1 MEARQGVGN
10 MTKLIGL
17 VTATILLGAGPALA
31 QPAGEPTPPPT
42 TTTPTPTTPTTPPAG
57 PPNTTI
63 PVEPTP
69 PKTTPVVVPP
79 PVNTPTLAPTTME
92 KPAGK
97 KPSAGSVSSKIDV
110 TVYGFVELDSIW
122 DSTQGLND
130 LQGNT
135 AIARPNTYTGDHP
148 QLTFGARNSRIG
160 LKLASPT
167 NTDDFKVTGQMEMDF
182 LGNQP
187 AGISEASF
195 WQNAPFRFR
204 HINVKLETKV
214 VDMLFGQYWQL
225 FGWQG
230 INQPNTVAIQGI
242 PGEVYSRAPQIRIS
256 KKIPGGDAVSLDIAV
271 AASRPVSRA
280 SSSPDGQAGLRLN
293 FDKLKAWHTG
303 GSTGSSLD
311 SAMIGV
317 SVVGRRLAVN
327 EFSAN
332 PHSQVVRNGYGLS
345 VDALLP
351 IIPASK
357 EHHGGALTI
366 QGSYVNGAGIADLY
380 TSLSGGTGNPGLPN
394 PSMANPAPVYTPN
407 IDGGI
412 VLWHN
417 DGGGMFSLHPIQWT
431 SYLAGAQYYFP
442 GSGRVWLAANYSHLE
457 SDNAHLYGGPTK
469 VFDKQDWYD
478 GNLFVDATANV
489 RFGFE
494 FSRTQQTYVDKT
506 EADDNRAQFSAFL
519 LF

>member
-1 MEARQGVGN
+1 MEAREGVGN
-10 MTKLIGL
+10 MTKRIGL

-42 TTTPTPTTPTTPPAG
+42 TPTTTAPTTPTTPPN
-57 PPNTTI
+57 PTT

-69 PKTTPVVVPP
+69 PPTVIVTPPP
-79 PVNTPTLAPTTME
+79 PVNTPTLAPTVMD
-92 KPAGK
+92 KPAEK
-97 KPSAGSVSSKIDV
+97 KASNGSVSSKIDV

-122 DSTQGLND
+122 DSTQGFND
-130 LQGNT
+130 GQGNA
-135 AIARPNTYTGDHP
+135 AIARPNTYAGDHP

-256 KKIPGGDAVSLDIAV
+256 KKIQGGEAVSLDLAV

-280 SSSPDGQAGLRLN
+280 SASPDGQAGLRLN

-303 GSTGSSLD
+303 GSTGSALD

-327 EFSAN
+327 EFAASS
-332 PHSQVVRNGYGLS
+332 HSQVVRNGYGIS

-357 EHHGGALTI
+357 KSHANAFTL

-380 TSLSGGTGNPGLPN
+380 TGLSGGTGNPALPN
-394 PSMANPAPVYTPN
+394 PSMAATPPVYTPN
-407 IDGGI
+407 IDNGI

-417 DGGGMFSLHPIQWT
+417 DGGGQFSLHPIQWT

-442 GSGRVWLAANYSHLE
+442 GSGRVWLAANYSHLQ

-478 GNLFVDATANV
+478 GNLFIDATANV

-506 EADDNRAQFSAFL
+506 EADDNRGQFSAFL

>member
-1 MEARQGVGN
+1 
-10 MTKLIGL
+10 MTTKRLGL
-17 VTATILLGAGPALA
+17 VTASVLFGAAPALA
-31 QPAGEPTPPPT
+31 QPGPAGEPTPPGSGSGSAMTEAP
-42 TTTPTPTTPTTPPAG
+42 PPAPPGPPVTTPP
-57 PPNTTI
+57 
-63 PVEPTP
+63 PVL
-69 PKTTPVVVPP
+69 
-79 PVNTPTLAPTTME
+79 TPTLAPTAE
-92 KPAGK
+92 DKPVEK
-97 KPSAGSVSSKIDV
+97 KPSGGKVSSKLDISF
-110 TVYGFVELDSIW
+110 YGFVELDTIY

-130 LQGNT
+130 LAGNS

-160 LKLASPT
+160 MKLAAPT
-167 NTDDFKVTGQMEMDF
+167 NTDDLKVSGQMEMDF

-187 AGISEASF
+187 PGISEASF

-214 VDMLFGQYWQL
+214 VDILFGQTWQL

-230 INQPNTVAIQGI
+230 INQPNTAEIQGI
-242 PGEVYSRAPQIRIS
+242 PGEIYSRAPQIRIS
-256 KKIPGGDAVSLDIAV
+256 KKMPAGDAASIEVAV

-280 SSSPDGQAGLRLN
+280 SATPDGQAGIKIN

-303 GSTGSSLD
+303 GGTGTSLD

-317 SVVGRRLAVN
+317 SVVGRRLAVD
-327 EFSAN
+327 EFAAN

-345 VDALLP
+345 VDALFP
-351 IIPASK
+351 IIPATK
-357 EHHGGALTI
+357 EKHDGALTV
-366 QGSYVNGAGIADLY
+366 QGSFVTGAGIGDLY
-380 TSLSGGTGNPGLPN
+380 TSLNGGTGNAALPN
-394 PSMANPAPVYTPN
+394 PTMANPAPAYTAN

-431 SYLAGAQYYFP
+431 SFLAGAQYYLP
-442 GSGRVWLAANYSHLE
+442 GGKFWLAANYSHL
-457 SDNAHLYGGPTK
+457 SSGNAHLFGAATK
-469 VFDKQDWYD
+469 VFDSEDWFD
-478 GNLFVDATANV
+478 GDIFVDVTANA
-489 RFGFE
+489 RLGFE
-494 FSRTQQTYVDKT
+494 FSRTQQTYVDKV